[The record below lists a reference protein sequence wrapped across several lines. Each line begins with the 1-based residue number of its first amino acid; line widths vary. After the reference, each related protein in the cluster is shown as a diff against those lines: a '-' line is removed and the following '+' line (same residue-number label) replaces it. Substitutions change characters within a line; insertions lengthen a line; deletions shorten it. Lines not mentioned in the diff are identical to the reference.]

1 MQTSNTKQLNK
12 KIKERIHR
20 KLNGK
25 YVLDLTTVTTED
37 LVQKL
42 DRRFNYC
49 GNWKAT
55 VYTQKNLEDIA
66 HNVLVILK
74 KRDKFVYDDEIY
86 VHKHTFET
94 VLETVIDIYEGFID
108 LKTL

>member
-37 LVQKL
+37 LVYKL
-42 DRRFNYC
+42 DRRFNYI
-49 GNWKAT
+49 GNWKST
-55 VYTQKNLEDIA
+55 VFSQNQLEDIA
-66 HNVLVILK
+66 HNVLEILK

-94 VLETVIDIYEGFID
+94 VLESVIHIYEGYVN
-108 LKTL
+108 LKRM

>member
-1 MQTSNTKQLNK
+1 MQTLNTKKLS
-12 KIKERIHR
+12 R
-20 KLNGK
+20 KFA
-25 YVLDLTTVTTED
+25 LDLTTVTTED

-66 HNVLVILK
+66 HNVLEVLK
-74 KRDKFVYDDEIY
+74 KRDSYVFDNEIY
-86 VHKHTFET
+86 VKKSDFEIT
-94 VLETVIDIYEGFID
+94 LETVIDIYEGFID

>member
-1 MQTSNTKQLNK
+1 MQTLNTK
-12 KIKERIHR
+12 
-20 KLNGK
+20 KLNRK
-25 YVLDLTTVTTED
+25 FALDLTTVTTED

-66 HNVLVILK
+66 HNVLEILK

-94 VLETVIDIYEGFID
+94 VLESVIHIYEGYVN
-108 LKTL
+108 LKRM

>member
-1 MQTSNTKQLNK
+1 MQTLNTK
-12 KIKERIHR
+12 
-20 KLNGK
+20 KLNRK
-25 YVLDLTTVTTED
+25 FALDLTTVTTED

-66 HNVLVILK
+66 HNVLEVLK
-74 KRDKFVYDDEIY
+74 KRDS
-86 VHKHTFET
+86 
-94 VLETVIDIYEGFID
+94 
-108 LKTL
+108 